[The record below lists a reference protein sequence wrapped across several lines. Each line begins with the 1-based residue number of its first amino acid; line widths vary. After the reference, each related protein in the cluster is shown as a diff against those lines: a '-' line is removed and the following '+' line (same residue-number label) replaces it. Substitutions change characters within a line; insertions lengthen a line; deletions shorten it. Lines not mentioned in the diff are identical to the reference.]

1 MAVIPLMIN
10 LHGKKVVIVGGGHV
24 AKRRLISLLESEAK
38 LTVISPKVL
47 PEIAD
52 LCKKGKVI
60 WKNKEVSLEDLS
72 EAFLIIIATNDKVV
86 NETVR
91 KNAPANCLIN
101 ASTDAQTGNVHFPSH
116 LKRGKLSIAV
126 STHGAS
132 PMLASKVKNDL
143 SNLYDAH
150 YEQYVDFLFEART
163 IIKESALSKEEKES
177 YLREFLDEAYHSPV
191 LQQQTL
197 QKLQSLF

>member
-1 MAVIPLMIN
+1 MAVIPLMID
-10 LHGKKVVIVGGGHV
+10 LHEKKVVIVGGGHV
-24 AKRRLISLLESEAK
+24 ARRRLTSLLESEAE
-38 LTVISPKVL
+38 LTVISPEIL

-52 LCKKGKVI
+52 LYKKGKVI
-60 WKNKEVSLEDLS
+60 WKNKKVSIEDLA
-72 EAFLIIIATNDKVV
+72 EAFLIIIATNDSEV

-91 KNAPANCLIN
+91 KNAPVNCLIN
-101 ASTDAQTGNVHFPSH
+101 ASTDAQSGNVHFPSH

-126 STHGAS
+126 STNGAS
-132 PMLASKVKNDL
+132 PMLASKVKSEL
-143 SNLYDAH
+143 STLYDAH

-163 IIKESALSKEEKES
+163 LIKKSKLSKEKKES

-197 QKLQSLF
+197 QKLHSLF